1 MSEFDEF
8 VKGNFKNLT
17 GSTKAFMKE
26 AYEAGQQS
34 QQTKI
39 DELQLEAINVNNEF
53 YANGQKSMR
62 KIMQGRVDELQA
74 RVDEALKQL
83 DLAYPESWGYCVD
96 EAINI
101 LKGNKD
107 EN

>member
-1 MSEFDEF
+1 MSEFDKF

-34 QQTKI
+34 QQAKI
-39 DELQLEAINVNNEF
+39 DELQARIDAVEKWVNKEKF
-53 YANGQKSMR
+53 VPTETWITDDIIWAE
-62 KIMQGRVDELQA
+62 EL
-74 RVDEALKQL
+74 L
-83 DLAYPESWGYCVD
+83 D
-96 EAINI
+96 I